1 MENTDCA
8 VLTPSKEIQILSLED
23 VPEDVLL
30 INHELRQAGLTFCIR
45 RVDSRAAFLQ
55 ELEDCP
61 PDVILADHGIP
72 AFDGFSALATARE
85 KCPDIP
91 FIFVTSSLGEE
102 KLIEMF
108 ENGAT
113 DCVLKR
119 RLSRLPQVLQRALND
134 AEKRRWRKRRETET
148 ERLAQ
153 ELLRA
158 ERRLQNGTR
167 LVPICAHCKDIR
179 DIKGQWAALEI
190 HFERHYGF
198 RFTHGICPKCIE
210 AFFPETIARQVKS
223 PQPNSNRWYS
233 PVTTA
238 RARPR

>member
-8 VLTPSKEIQILSLED
+8 VLAPSKEIQILSLED

-30 INHELRQAGLTFCIR
+30 IDHELRQAGLTFRTR

-72 AFDGFSALATARE
+72 AFDGFTALATAKE
-85 KCPDIP
+85 KCPDTP
-91 FIFVTSSLGEE
+91 FIFVTGSLGEE
-102 KLIEMF
+102 KLIEVF

-119 RLSRLPQVLQRALND
+119 RLARLPQVLQRALND
-134 AEKRRWRKRRETET
+134 AEERRWRKRLEAET
-148 ERLAQ
+148 ERLQQ
-153 ELLRA
+153 ELSRA

-167 LVPICAHCKDIR
+167 LVPICAHCKNIR
-179 DIKGQWAALEI
+179 DIKGRWEALEI

-198 RFTHGICPKCIE
+198 RFTHGICLKCME
-210 AFFPETIARQVKS
+210 AFFPETVARQVKS

-233 PVTTA
+233 PVTTV
-238 RARPR
+238 RARLR